1 MIDDVLGVRGVLR
14 SVLHAIYGRSS
25 LHLHTG
31 VVRYVRGEGHLR
43 APGLRGGIGVRPR
56 SRPLSLDRRRTVA
69 CRFPEHGSRHAG
81 PPRDSPSASTRL
93 WGETM
98 PTPRDSCL
106 RKPAGP
112 SGSSRPRR
120 RPGWTTRRRRS
131 EPSVG
136 SLSNMP
142 RASARTG
149 QTLAQRLL
157 GAVEP
162 PYIEMAS
169 FFDVAGGAVTFV
181 VAPLAS
187 RCRLTQR

>member
-93 WGETM
+93 WGKPCLLLAIPACGSRLARAGHPARGGGRAGLPVDVGQNRRSAHCRICHE
-98 PTPRDSCL
+98 PRPE
-106 RKPAGP
+106 RGRRWH
-112 SGSSRPRR
+112 SGCWARSSRPTSRW
-120 RPGWTTRRRRS
+120 RPS
-131 EPSVG
+131 
-136 SLSNMP
+136 
-142 RASARTG
+142 SAW
-149 QTLAQRLL
+149 
-157 GAVEP
+157 P
-162 PYIEMAS
+162 
-169 FFDVAGGAVTFV
+169 AG
-181 VAPLAS
+181 
-187 RCRLTQR
+187 R